1 MLLAQAPS
9 MVQPLASDGL
19 TIEPIDDRAA
29 AGATIRLFWKGRST
43 ARNPGE
49 LLVPYFQGIF
59 QSAADQGRAT
69 VEMHFERM
77 EHFNSSTVGA
87 LIYLIQDARGRQ
99 IPLVFV
105 YDQKLKWQKLSFD
118 AMRVFV
124 KSDGLLQMR
133 SV

>member
-1 MLLAQAPS
+1 
-9 MVQPLASDGL
+9 MVHPLASDGL
-19 TIEPIDDRAA
+19 TIDPIDDRAGG
-29 AGATIRLFWKGRST
+29 GAIRLLWKGRST

-49 LLVPYFQGIF
+49 LLVPYFQAVF
-59 QSAADQGRAT
+59 ESAVESGRAT

-99 IPLVFV
+99 LPLVFV

>member
-1 MLLAQAPS
+1 
-9 MVQPLASDGL
+9 MVQPLATDGL
-19 TIEPIDDRAA
+19 TIEPVDDRS
-29 AGATIRLFWKGRST
+29 AGGDTIRFFWKGRST

-59 QSAADQGRAT
+59 QSAIEGRAT

>member
-1 MLLAQAPS
+1 
-9 MVQPLASDGL
+9 MVQSLASDGL
-19 TIEPIDDRAA
+19 TIEPFDERSSGGD
-29 AGATIRLFWKGRST
+29 TIRLVWKGRST

-59 QSAADQGRAT
+59 QSVIESGRAT

-99 IPLVFV
+99 VPLVFV

>member
-1 MLLAQAPS
+1 MALARA
-9 MVQPLASDGL
+9 MVLPLASDGL
-19 TIEPIDDRAA
+19 TIEPIDDRATGGA
-29 AGATIRLFWKGRST
+29 ALRLVWRGRST

-49 LLVPYFQGIF
+49 LLVPYFQGVF
-59 QSAADQGRAT
+59 DWATKSGRAT

-87 LIYLIQDARGRQ
+87 LIYLIQDARGKQ

>member
-1 MLLAQAPS
+1 M
-9 MVQPLASDGL
+9 
-19 TIEPIDDRAA
+19 TIEPVDDRNDGTA
-29 AGATIRLFWKGRST
+29 IRLVWKGRSS

-49 LLVPYFQGIF
+49 LLVPYFQGVF
-59 QSAADQGRAT
+59 DWAVRSGRVT

-99 IPLVFV
+99 VPMVFV